1 MDHLI
6 VKTNEN
12 HIDVIDRPVSSR
24 EIIFIANERN
34 LWRDGIIKKK
44 KKKVISILND
54 CCKDKKYIL
63 FFCNKIP
70 GQWKLRTRCN

>member
-24 EIIFIANERN
+24 GIIFIANERN

-44 KKKVISILND
+44 KKK
-54 CCKDKKYIL
+54 
-63 FFCNKIP
+63 
-70 GQWKLRTRCN
+70 